1 MIEVNMIAG
10 MGHGTP
16 LGNGLGAP
24 GPFMLDVGISST
36 QEIAR
41 FWGILVTEK
50 GVSTTSRPELPARQH
65 VPSRLEIPAMEKAKT
80 ASSESTAT
88 LQSPRTNASGQPGVK
103 NLIEHALRTAGLM
116 R

>member
-16 LGNGLGAP
+16 LGNGLVAP

-65 VPSRLEIPAMEKAKT
+65 VPSRLEIPTMEKAKT

-88 LQSPRTNASGQPGVK
+88 LQSRVLTHRAGVK